1 MADTFQMPSERDFGW
16 TLKTIE
22 STGFQIHERENGQF
36 CAVLGH
42 SMVRGVTSEMIHWW
56 FRNFGN
62 LNVILEDVPGYE
74 GQSVPAYLL
83 WHPSDHCSARFSGKL
98 AADGT
103 AQAGGKIAI
112 QEAMQYKTFGLKYP
126 VNTALD
132 IFYCAR
138 DGWAMGKALPIFG
151 KAMCLRI
158 SYKDVVENG
167 RIMGVHYHYEVVIGV
182 NGNHVLARAINRKIT
197 AEYSPEFF
205 SAWHLHNTIEVG
217 TFENF
222 LPALYEQRDTLTDL
236 RYALDMDAMAGA
248 DEAQSPYDPDLF
260 AKRMGGYQ
268 QSQDPYLY
276 QAAQSPSFL

>member
-22 STGFQIHERENGQF
+22 STDFQIHERENGQF

-132 IFYCAR
+132 IFYCAH

-158 SYKDVVENG
+158 SFKDVVENG
-167 RIMGVHYHYEVVIGV
+167 RITGVHYHYEVVIGV
-182 NGNHVLARAINRKIT
+182 NGNNVIARALIEKSPPNILRSSFPPSRPYPERIANQIDYRAVRRARAGNFRMCPPRSCCADARRKRT
-197 AEYSPEFF
+197 PE
-205 SAWHLHNTIEVG
+205 NI
-217 TFENF
+217 
-222 LPALYEQRDTLTDL
+222 R
-236 RYALDMDAMAGA
+236 R
-248 DEAQSPYDPDLF
+248 
-260 AKRMGGYQ
+260 
-268 QSQDPYLY
+268 
-276 QAAQSPSFL
+276 